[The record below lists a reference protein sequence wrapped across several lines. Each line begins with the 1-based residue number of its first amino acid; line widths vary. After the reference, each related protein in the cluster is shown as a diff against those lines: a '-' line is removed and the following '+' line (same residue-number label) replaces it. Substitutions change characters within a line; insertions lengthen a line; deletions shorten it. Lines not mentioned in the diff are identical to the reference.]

1 MSKSDS
7 LDKNNRPSTESPFT
21 TFVRL
26 DGKSSVPSEFR
37 TPNTFIITRLRSPIG
52 LPDRITK
59 LSAAPPCWFPF
70 PLRLCRGQAISCGQ
84 KIS

>member
-1 MSKSDS
+1 MSNSNS
-7 LDKNNRPSTESPFT
+7 LDKNNQSSVEAPFT

-37 TPNTFIITRLRSPIG
+37 TPNTFTITRLRSPTG

-59 LSAAPPCWFPF
+59 RSIRTRSA
-70 PLRLCRGQAISCGQ
+70 
-84 KIS
+84 